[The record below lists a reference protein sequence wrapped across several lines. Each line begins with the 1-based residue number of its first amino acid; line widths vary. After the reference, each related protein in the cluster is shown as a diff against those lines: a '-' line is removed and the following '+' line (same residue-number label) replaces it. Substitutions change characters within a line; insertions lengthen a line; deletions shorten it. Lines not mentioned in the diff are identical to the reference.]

1 MTDGKSSSCVMHA
14 CYFKLKI
21 EYSKV
26 FYEETHSL
34 GLLRMGRFLSILCI
48 ALGRVCVCVC
58 IHMHVCLKGL
68 MFECTSRMGYNDRL
82 SATTAAGIFRMSL
95 STYINGETRT
105 RDKIQDSYT
114 LQDTEIGCNPKKVGV
129 LCKM

>member
-1 MTDGKSSSCVMHA
+1 MKRH
-14 CYFKLKI
+14 
-21 EYSKV
+21 
-26 FYEETHSL
+26 
-34 GLLRMGRFLSILCI
+34 I
-48 ALGRVCVCVC
+48 ALAYYGWDAFYLFCALHWDACVC